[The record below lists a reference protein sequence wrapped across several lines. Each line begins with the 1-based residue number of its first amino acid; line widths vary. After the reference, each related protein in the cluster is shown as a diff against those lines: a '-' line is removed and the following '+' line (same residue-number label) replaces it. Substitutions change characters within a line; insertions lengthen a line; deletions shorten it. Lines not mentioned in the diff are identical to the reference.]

1 MDRRDF
7 LKTNA
12 VAAVALLGAGKIP
25 SVQAK
30 ENKISTR
37 TLNEKNV
44 SLLGFGCMRLPMKNG
59 EIDTELTADLFD
71 YAIRHGVNYF
81 DTAWPYLGGKSETVV
96 GEILKK
102 YPRDSFY
109 LADKCPTWLIES
121 ESDVERIFNEQ
132 LKKCQTGYFD
142 YYLIHALD
150 ASRWET
156 AKKYNIYETLAKL
169 KEQGKIKNIGFSF
182 HDTPDVLEEI
192 INAHPWDFCQLQ
204 INYIDWTLQDAKRQY
219 ELAADKNIPV
229 VVMEPL
235 RGGNLATLSPQAVN
249 ILKQADKDAS
259 PAAWGLRYVA
269 SLPNVLTVL
278 SGMNVMAHLKE
289 NVAALTDFKPLN
301 DSERAVLDKARGV
314 YMGEGLIPC
323 TECRYCKDCP
333 LGINIAGFFAAFNAH
348 AVAKEKRKAHTFL
361 NQWKFAKSQGET
373 PDKCISCGL
382 CEQHCP
388 QHIEIRE
395 KLKEVQA
402 LYEKLSKDKTV

>member
-71 YAIRHGVNYF
+71 YAIRRGVNYF

-132 LKKCQTGYFD
+132 LKKCQTDYFD

-192 INAHPWDFCQLQ
+192 INAHPWDF
-204 INYIDWTLQDAKRQY
+204 
-219 ELAADKNIPV
+219 
-229 VVMEPL
+229 
-235 RGGNLATLSPQAVN
+235 
-249 ILKQADKDAS
+249 
-259 PAAWGLRYVA
+259 
-269 SLPNVLTVL
+269 
-278 SGMNVMAHLKE
+278 
-289 NVAALTDFKPLN
+289 
-301 DSERAVLDKARGV
+301 
-314 YMGEGLIPC
+314 
-323 TECRYCKDCP
+323 
-333 LGINIAGFFAAFNAH
+333 
-348 AVAKEKRKAHTFL
+348 
-361 NQWKFAKSQGET
+361 
-373 PDKCISCGL
+373 
-382 CEQHCP
+382 
-388 QHIEIRE
+388 
-395 KLKEVQA
+395 
-402 LYEKLSKDKTV
+402 